1 MKKAITIITIIV
13 ILLLNL
19 ISINSFAAVDYG
31 NLADNDEP
39 MSLEPQENGKTEME
53 NDEGQKVVGQ
63 ISGGTYAKSQVFKTV
78 VNVLTVIPQ
87 SVNGILNLFIATT
100 SNNFYDKYT
109 IYDTVMGHYDIF
121 SINYLNVPSK
131 LDKDSTFI
139 QRIKWFTMK
148 YYYILRNLS
157 IAISLLV
164 LVYVGIRMAISTA
177 AEEQARYKKMLIN
190 WLASLVLVFI
200 IHFIVIFI
208 SFVLQVGLETVNKVA
223 TSMEISEFETTLFT
237 NASESFTANGFNVF
251 IAAVTIYILTWY
263 EVKFFMIYLH
273 RTMEV
278 NFLVL
283 VSPLVTVTY
292 SIDKIGDNKAQAF
305 SEFLKELIMKTSLQL
320 IHAVLYVT
328 FISTA
333 GVLIQSQPILAIL
346 FFAALSRAEKITRNI
361 FTIKDDSLQKA
372 NVPFS

>member
-19 ISINSFAAVDYG
+19 ISVNSYADMDLE
-31 NLADNDEP
+31 NLENNEA
-39 MSLEPQENGKTEME
+39 MSLEPQETGKTEME
-53 NDEGQKVVGQ
+53 NDDGQKVFGQ
-63 ISGGTYAKSQVFKTV
+63 VSGGTYAKGQIFKTL

-100 SNNFYDKYT
+100 SNGVSDKFT
-109 IYDTVMGHYDIF
+109 IYDTVMGHYEIF
-121 SINYLNVPSK
+121 NIDYLNVPTSIN
-131 LDKDSTFI
+131 DDATFMEI
-139 QRIKWFTMK
+139 VKWSAMK

-157 IAISLLV
+157 IALSLLV
-164 LVYVGIRMAISTA
+164 LIYIGIRMAISTV
-177 AEEQARYKKMLIN
+177 AEEQAKYKKMIIN
-190 WLASLVLVFI
+190 WLASLVLIFL
-200 IHFIVIFI
+200 IHFIVIII
-208 SFVLQVGLETVNKVA
+208 SYILQVGLSTVNKVA
-223 TSMEISEFETTLFT
+223 QTMGVSEFETTLLT
-237 NASESFTANGFNVF
+237 DASENFTANGFNVF
-251 IAAVTIYILTWY
+251 VAAITIFILTWY

-273 RTMEV
+273 RTMEI

-283 VSPLVTVTY
+283 VSPLVTITY

-305 SEFLKELIMKTSLQL
+305 SAFLKELIMKSFLQL
-320 IHAVLYVT
+320 IHAVLYVA

-333 GVLIQSQPILAIL
+333 GIIAQSQPILAIL

-372 NVPFS
+372 NVPFSS